1 MELKDK
7 DTYRIEIIDNINFN
21 GLTSLVSLYQPI
33 IGRDALDFYLTICIE
48 GANQKSLENHQR
60 LSKIMNLDI
69 PAMERARK
77 KCEQFYLL
85 RTYHKLDNDKSTY
98 IYVINP
104 PLSVQAFIKH
114 DLYSR
119 LLLKVLGQKQYELT
133 ITKVSRQETTKNGF
147 EDISDQ
153 FDKNLLA
160 NWDVENEVQFTKVQP
175 SFNFTD
181 HEKLNINF
189 NYEEL
194 FDTTSTLVFPVEA
207 RTKENL
213 QIIGEYAT
221 LYGLSANKV
230 RVLIGRC
237 MDLPTSTLDV
247 DKFKK
252 LCSTQNPDAIVTSKD
267 PYMLPPVSFLQAR
280 QNGVPVA
287 SVDRRLLEYLNLELK
302 LPAEV
307 VNVLVDYVLS
317 INQNRLTKRFVE
329 AVATTWI
336 RENVTTKDQAIAQT
350 KKSPVN
356 RQTNSKKK
364 DVLPAYY
371 EKLKS
376 EPKQEQFEII
386 SEEEEKEIAKRL
398 KGLSE

>member
-1 MELKDK
+1 MELRDK
-7 DTYRIEIIDNINFN
+7 DTYRVELIENINFN
-21 GLTSLVSLYQPI
+21 SLTSLVALYQPI
-33 IGRDALDFYLTICIE
+33 LGRDALNFYFTISIE
-48 GANQKSLENHQR
+48 GTNQKSLENHQR
-60 LSKIMNLDI
+60 LSKIMNMDI
-69 PAMERARK
+69 PTMERARK
-77 KCEQFYLL
+77 KCEQFYLM
-85 RTYHKLDNDKSTY
+85 RTYFKVDNDKSTY
-98 IYVINP
+98 IYVVNP
-104 PLSVQAFIKH
+104 PLSIQAFVKH

-133 ITKVSRQETTKNGF
+133 IAKVCRAETSKNGY

-160 NWDVENEVQFTKVQP
+160 NWDAENEVQFTKVQP

-221 LYGLSANKV
+221 LYGLSASKV
-230 RVLIGRC
+230 RILIGRC

-252 LCSTQNPDAIVTSKD
+252 LCSTQNPDAVVTSKD

-280 QNGVPVA
+280 QHGVPVA

-317 INQNRLTKRFVE
+317 VNQNRLTKRFVE
-329 AVATTWI
+329 AVASTWV
-336 RENVTTKDQAIAQT
+336 RENVTTKEQAIAQT
-350 KKSPVN
+350 KKNPITKQVT
-356 RQTNSKKK
+356 RKK
-364 DVLPAYY
+364 DILPAYY
-371 EKLKS
+371 EKMKAG
-376 EPKQEQFEII
+376 EEEVA
-386 SEEEEKEIAKRL
+386 ETMTEEEKSELLRKL
-398 KGLSE
+398 KELGE